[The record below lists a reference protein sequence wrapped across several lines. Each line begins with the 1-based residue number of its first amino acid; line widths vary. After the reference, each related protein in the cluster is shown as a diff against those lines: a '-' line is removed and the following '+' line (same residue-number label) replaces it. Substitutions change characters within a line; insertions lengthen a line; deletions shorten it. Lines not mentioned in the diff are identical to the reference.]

1 MSVKQLYFKKKLTD
15 KDSKELDG
23 SYVDLSFYSK
33 IIETDCDG
41 YWRDIH
47 GKRHFL
53 FSFRKKVIPKKL
65 TRLTLDSF
73 RKFSMTKKENRG
85 AAAGPISPS
94 KLPKYV
100 AKVDSSRKM
109 KNRAYFYKHDG
120 VKSKQAISNLSP
132 SNIAGF
138 FDYPPSHP
146 SLKTNSNRCKATNFV
161 VKYPEKWT
169 HVLPYIEYVDS
180 LYKKIRPQLYSRQRK
195 KANQVIDFTIP
206 KTVFSTLTMN
216 YSWRAAIHQDKHNIK
231 KKDGV
236 AILTLAEDHLN
247 KNHYKGCYL
256 GFPQFEFAVN
266 VRQGDILITDNHS
279 GWHGNTQFYP
289 EKPRTPIQLQKPGFL
304 VNDRNQWTPKEIKN
318 NWYYNRMS
326 MVYYLR
332 EGLSVCK
339 THKHQQTKKKETIK
353 KKKEN

>member
-1 MSVKQLYFKKKLTD
+1 MTIKQVYFKKKLSD
-15 KDSKELDG
+15 RASKDLDG
-23 SYVDLSFYSK
+23 SYVNLDFYSR
-33 IIETDCDG
+33 IIEEDCDG
-41 YWRDIH
+41 YWKDGH

-53 FSFRKKVIPKKL
+53 FSFRKKVIPDKL

-94 KLPKYV
+94 KLPRYV
-100 AKVDSSRKM
+100 AKVDSTRKM
-109 KNRAYFYKHDG
+109 KNRAYFYKQDG

-146 SLKTNSNRCKATNFV
+146 SLKTNSNRCKETNFV
-161 VKYPEKWT
+161 VKHPQKWG
-169 HVLPYIEYVDS
+169 HVQPYIQHVDN
-180 LYKKIRPQLYSRQRK
+180 LYSKIRPHLYSRQRK
-195 KANQVIDFTIP
+195 KADQVIEFTIP

-216 YSWRAAIHQDKHNIK
+216 YSWRAAVHQDKHNIK
-231 KKDGV
+231 SKDGV
-236 AILTLAEDHLN
+236 AILTVAEDHLN
-247 KNHYKGCYL
+247 KNHYKGCFL
-256 GFPQFEFAVN
+256 GFPQFGFAVN

-289 EKPRTPIQLQKPGFL
+289 EKEGHSVQLQKPEFPKTE
-304 VNDRNQWTPKEIKN
+304 RNKWSSKEIKN
-318 NWYYNRMS
+318 NWHYNRLS

-332 EGLSVCK
+332 EGLSNCK
-339 THKHQQTKKKETIK
+339 TQKNKTPESLKKSLK
-353 KKKEN
+353 K

>member
-1 MSVKQLYFKKKLTD
+1 MSIKQVYFKKKLSD
-15 KDSKELDG
+15 RNSKDLDG
-23 SYVDLSFYSK
+23 SYIDVDFYHR
-33 IIETDCDG
+33 IIESDCDG
-41 YWRDIH
+41 FWKDDL

-73 RKFSMTKKENRG
+73 RRFSMTKKENRG

-100 AKVDSSRKM
+100 AKVDSTRKM
-109 KNRAYFYKHDG
+109 KNRAYFYKQDG

-146 SLKTNSNRCKATNFV
+146 SLKTNSNRCKETNFV
-161 VKYPEKWT
+161 SKYPEKWK
-169 HVLPYIEYVDS
+169 HVQPYIRHVDN
-180 LYKKIRPQLYSRQRK
+180 LYKSIRPQLYNRQRK
-195 KANQVIDFTIP
+195 KADQVIEFTIP

-231 KKDGV
+231 SKDGV
-236 AILTLAEDHLN
+236 AILTVAEDHLN
-247 KNHYKGCYL
+247 KNHFKGCYL
-256 GFPQFEFAVN
+256 GFPQFGFAVN

-289 EKPRTPIQLQKPGFL
+289 SDPKGDVHLQKPGYPE
-304 VNDRNQWTPKEIKN
+304 NDRNKWSSKDIKN
-318 NWYYNRMS
+318 NWHYNRMS

-332 EGLSVCK
+332 EGLSNCK
-339 THKHQQTKKKETIK
+339 TQKKTQRKNLTQKKKFK
-353 KKKEN
+353 